1 MTTFFFPYFIN
12 GVLKEKKQNLKKG
25 TFSIKTK
32 SALRTSIENLSSYIE
47 IFVIRSIYL
56 YKKYL
61 NYQLHK
67 SQIEK

>member
-12 GVLKEKKQNLKKG
+12 GVLKGKKKNKE

>member
-1 MTTFFFPYFIN
+1 MNDNFLFPIFHKWS
-12 GVLKEKKQNLKKG
+12 LKREKKNKE